1 MDILQDF
8 ENRSLQIPRQALRN
22 YSPEA
27 RIFPQ
32 LQSQQEVELL
42 SKIVGHPPIGE
53 DTGNSWFAQ
62 PYAELH
68 RSNDTDRFVEDE
80 SDGDYPVYQGSN
92 VYQFTHDSS
101 FYDVTPPEFWS
112 VEEDADEDLSAK
124 QRIRE
129 KNYRKL
135 KRGLYHAYDG
145 TGSQKQFVNDLLED
159 RRGSPLSKQ
168 DVLLDST
175 EYRIVFR
182 DITKFSNE
190 RTIVAS
196 VIPPDVVCT
205 NTLHTIRPYN
215 IEPAESDLSCKPL
228 HSVLLASVY

>member
-1 MDILQDF
+1 MQTRIL
-8 ENRSLQIPRQALRN
+8 
-22 YSPEA
+22 
-27 RIFPQ
+27 
-32 LQSQQEVELL
+32 V
-42 SKIVGHPPIGE
+42 
-53 DTGNSWFAQ
+53 
-62 PYAELH
+62 
-68 RSNDTDRFVEDE
+68 RSN
-80 SDGDYPVYQGSN
+80 GS
-92 VYQFTHDSS
+92 
-101 FYDVTPPEFWS
+101 E
-112 VEEDADEDLSAK
+112 K
-124 QRIRE
+124 

-228 HSVLLASVY
+228 HSVYSRVFTDQSLFVALGLINSIPFDYLMREGVIESVTHEDAGCWNCVYERQHPARGDFYRRVLQCNGDRDARVVRAS